1 MTASKVLVVY
11 YSRTGATRRLAE
23 ALANALQADIEPITD
38 RENRSGIFGYLRSV
52 AESLQK
58 RGASITPMNTDP
70 ASYDLVVV
78 GTPVWAWSVSSP
90 VRSYLAAYRGHL
102 PDIAFFCTMGG
113 RGSER
118 AFEEMQAIAGK
129 ASRANYALTAREVAS
144 ETYGAHLAQFL
155 EQLKTLKT
163 LRPS

>member
-1 MTASKVLVVY
+1 MTTSKVLVVY

-58 RGASITPMNTDP
+58 RGASITPMNTHP

-102 PDIAFFCTMGG
+102 PDIAFFL
-113 RGSER
+113 RWAAE
-118 AFEEMQAIAGK
+118 A
-129 ASRANYALTAREVAS
+129 ASARS
-144 ETYGAHLAQFL
+144 
-155 EQLKTLKT
+155 KKC
-163 LRPS
+163 RPSPARRLELIML